1 MPPVTNNS
9 EIAVQASTTMNDSA
23 KPKQK
28 VIVAGAGG
36 ASLGTETLKA
46 LGLSNRYEAIAVDV
60 APLAYGLY
68 MKEAVTSHVIGSSNY
83 IEELIACCHKE
94 QVTVVLPSAEPTLK
108 LLSGAR
114 ERLSEAGIIPVLNR
128 LEVIQACSDK
138 SATFDELERHGIPVP
153 LTRIIATEQDLA
165 DFPMPCIIKPATDT
179 GASMMVSAAKTR
191 AEALMYSRW
200 IWSAG
205 LTAIAQEYLPH
216 AEGEFTVG
224 VLRFDDWIGSIA
236 MKREF
241 PAKLSYLVKSK
252 DILISSGYSQGLID
266 MFPEICEQARNM
278 ALALDSRGPLNI
290 QGRLVK
296 GIFYPFEINPRFS
309 GTTYLRTM
317 AGFPEIEIYLDHLN
331 GKPAPPQPVIKP
343 GYYLRSFA
351 EQYVPLDK
359 LVTRPT

>member
-1 MPPVTNNS
+1 
-9 EIAVQASTTMNDSA
+9 MNA
-23 KPKQK
+23 ELKPAER

-46 LGLSNRYEAIAVDV
+46 LALSTRYDAIAVDV

-68 MKEAVTSHVIGSSNY
+68 MKEAKASHLLRASNY
-83 IEELIACCHKE
+83 VDDLIAYCHRE
-94 QVTVVLPSAEPTLK
+94 QVRVVLPSAEPTLK
-108 LLSGAR
+108 IISAER
-114 ERLSEAGIIPVLNR
+114 ERLRDAGITPVLNR
-128 LEVIQACSDK
+128 LEVINACSDK
-138 SATFDELERHGIPVP
+138 SATFDVLERLGLPVP
-153 LTRIIATEQDLA
+153 LTRVIASEQDLA
-165 DFPMPCIIKPATDT
+165 GFPMPCIIKPATDT
-179 GASMMVSAAKTR
+179 GASMMVSAASSH

-216 AEGEFTVG
+216 DEGEFTVG

-241 PAKLSYLVKSK
+241 PAKLSYLVKSERF
-252 DILISSGYSQGLID
+252 LISSGYSQGLID
-266 MFPEICEQARNM
+266 AFPDICEQARNI
-278 ALALDSRGPLNI
+278 AVALDSRGPLNI

-296 GIFYPFEINPRFS
+296 GVFYPFEINPRFS

-351 EQYVPLDK
+351 EQYVPADQLLK
-359 LVTRPT
+359 RPT